1 VDEWVNNLLNLH
13 DKKDQMIESLY
24 QDLLAKEN
32 ALLAVKREVKH
43 FNQEKVMCDAHDYAI
58 CDTSNLLQKLDG
70 LGDCSNLVDAN
81 VDDVHVYLILKMIL
95 VIFLKVNLI
104 VKMMIL
110 AVLKS
115 IQRELSPKFK
125 LMNKMGSDGKG
136 LGKNMQGIQNPIKI
150 CIIPRNEGLGYEGQ
164 TSNDDI
170 KFVKAETSTDKEL
183 STSNIA
189 MKQEQMQEQS
199 CIQLW

>member
-1 VDEWVNNLLNLH
+1 MDEWVNNLLNLH

-24 QDLLAKEN
+24 QELLAKEN
-32 ALLAVKREVKH
+32 ALLAVKCEVKK

-58 CDTSNLLQKLDG
+58 CDTSNLLQNLDG
-70 LGDCSNLVDAN
+70 LGDCSNLADAN

-110 AVLKS
+110 VVLKS
-115 IQRELSPKFK
+115 TQRELSPKFK
-125 LMNKMGSDGKG
+125 LMNKMGSDGKR
-136 LGKNMQGIQNPIKI
+136 LGKNMQGIQKPIKI
-150 CIIPRNEGLGYEGQ
+150 CIRPINEGLGYEGQ

-189 MKQEQMQEQS
+189 MKQEQMQEQY

>member
-1 VDEWVNNLLNLH
+1 
-13 DKKDQMIESLY
+13 
-24 QDLLAKEN
+24 
-32 ALLAVKREVKH
+32 
-43 FNQEKVMCDAHDYAI
+43 MCEAHDYAI

-70 LGDCSNLVDAN
+70 LGDCSDLVDAS

-110 AVLKS
+110 VVLKI
-115 IQRELSPKFK
+115 IQRELSPKFN

-150 CIIPRNEGLGYEGQ
+150 CIRPRNEGLGYEGQ

-189 MKQEQMQEQS
+189 MKQEQTQEQS